1 VSSSIP
7 RRVITAEINPLI
19 IFGLRQYRPA
29 ALTLVGALFA
39 SPAIQA
45 EEAQHDSHE
54 SYHKNTIGFFAGI
67 TGEDRRERAP
77 TLAIEYERQ
86 LNEKFGVGFT
96 LERAFGDLDFN
107 VYVAGAAYHSGA
119 WKYFL
124 GAGIEDGDHGSE
136 SLVRVGL
143 KRASEVGSFEI
154 APQFT
159 VDFIDGDSVIVLGVV
174 FAKGF

>member
-1 VSSSIP
+1 MKKGTSC
-7 RRVITAEINPLI
+7 
-19 IFGLRQYRPA
+19 QYWPA
-29 ALTLVGALFA
+29 ALILVGALLA
-39 SPAIQA
+39 SPAVRP
-45 EEAQHDSHE
+45 EEEHHE
-54 SYHKNTIGFFAGI
+54 THHAYHKNTIGVFAGI

-77 TLAIEYERQ
+77 TLAIEYERR

-107 VYVAGAAYHSGA
+107 LYVAGAAYHSGH

-124 GAGIEDGDHGSE
+124 GAGIEDGEHGNE

-143 KRASEVGSFEI
+143 ERGFKVGSFEI
-154 APQFT
+154 APQFA
-159 VDFIDGDSVIVLGVV
+159 VDFVDGDAVIVFGAA

>member
-1 VSSSIP
+1 MNPSEIHHKLAILPALIFVSAVLATQDA
-7 RRVITAEINPLI
+7 R
-19 IFGLRQYRPA
+19 
-29 ALTLVGALFA
+29 
-39 SPAIQA
+39 A
-45 EEAQHDSHE
+45 EEAHHDSHH
-54 SYHKNTIGFFAGI
+54 SYHKNTMGVFAGI

-77 TLAIEYERQ
+77 TLAIEYERR

-107 VYVAGAAYHSGA
+107 LYVAGAAYHSGH

-124 GAGIEDGDHGSE
+124 GAGIEDGEHGSE

-143 KRASEVGSFEI
+143 ERGFEVGSFEI
-154 APQFT
+154 APQFA
-159 VDFIDGDSVIVLGVV
+159 VDFVDGDAVIVFGAA

>member
-1 VSSSIP
+1 MGV
-7 RRVITAEINPLI
+7 L
-19 IFGLRQYRPA
+19 L
-29 ALTLVGALFA
+29 A
-39 SPAIQA
+39 SPVVQA
-45 EEAQHDSHE
+45 EEEHHGSHHT
-54 SYHKNTIGFFAGI
+54 YHKNTIGFFAGI

-77 TLAIEYERQ
+77 TLAFEYERR

-107 VYVAGAAYHSGA
+107 IYAVAVAYHLGL

-124 GAGIEDGDHGSE
+124 GAGIEDGEHGTE

-143 KRASEVGSFEI
+143 ERAFEVGSFEI

-159 VDFIDGDSVIVLGVV
+159 VDFVDGEGVIVIGVV